1 MLDTT
6 PARQPYPSDVSDEEW
21 AIVAPYLLLLPED
34 VSQRRYPLR
43 EVFNGLRYLV
53 RTGVHW
59 RMLPHDLP
67 PWPVVYQQ
75 MRRWLAAG
83 RFETIVHELRMLLR
97 RAAERDSAPTAAIL
111 A

>member
-1 MLDTT
+1 MSTI
-6 PARQPYPSDVSDEEW
+6 RKPYPSDVSDDEW
-21 AIVAPYLLLLPED
+21 TFVAPYLTLLPED
-34 VSQRRYPLR
+34 VSQRKHDLR

-53 RTGVHW
+53 KTGVHW

-83 RFETIVHELRMLLR
+83 CFETIVAELRIVLR
-97 RAAERDSAPTAAIL
+97 RAADRAGQPSA
-111 A
+111 